1 MQSWVHPGICFQNLF
16 LLKGIPACRDE
27 LPAWVGD
34 GKASDG
40 SHLTRTGTSDQNI
53 SFEATFSLA
62 SMTCAFLLDLVL
74 KHNIEHVARYC
85 RHRGFQEIRHCLMLR
100 PRSIDLLWCK
110 LQWRHALVA
119 SADLLYHYKPNNTVA
134 PIFYF
139 LHYITGHDFMSSSIC
154 TFAWFSSW
162 HFRCMT

>member
-1 MQSWVHPGICFQNLF
+1 MIAKQTTQTPAPARNFDSFNATHRSRNRSTNSAIITTHVHWRTFTAAPKGRF

-74 KHNIEHVARYC
+74 KHNVEHVARYC

-110 LQWRHALVA
+110 LQWRPALVA
-119 SADLLYHYKPNNTVA
+119 SADLL
-134 PIFYF
+134 
-139 LHYITGHDFMSSSIC
+139 
-154 TFAWFSSW
+154 
-162 HFRCMT
+162 